1 MSNAK
6 PSIVYML
13 VVASAAALGG
23 FLFGF
28 DTAVINGAVLAL
40 KEHFGAGDWQ
50 IGLAVSLALLGA
62 AGGAFFAGQLADR
75 FGRKP
80 CMVVAAVLFFVS
92 AIGSGAP
99 FGIYDFIV
107 WRVIGGIGV
116 GAASVIAPA
125 YIAETAAA
133 RMRGRLGSLQQFAI
147 VLGIFAALVSN
158 FVIARLFGG
167 ASHLAWFGAH
177 AWQWMF
183 WIEAVPALV
192 YGIAALCIPES
203 PRHLVAK
210 GRIEDSAVVL
220 LRLQGDEANGR
231 IAEIQASLRG
241 KHNSHLS
248 DVLIEGAKGLRRIH
262 PVVWSG
268 LGLAVL
274 QQLVGINV
282 IFYYGSALWRSVGFS
297 EQDSLMLNVFSSIVN
312 VATTLIAIATVDRLG
327 RKPLLMIGSLGMFA
341 SLFAMAVSFAMA
353 PVVGGQ
359 PVLSGI
365 GAWIALGAA
374 NLYIVFFGMSWGPVM
389 WVMLGEMFNN
399 RMRGAALAL
408 CGLFQWLA
416 NFAVS
421 ATFPSLASGFG
432 LGGAYSVY
440 AFFAFVSIFFVWKG
454 ITETRGIELE
464 AMQ

>member
-1 MSNAK
+1 MAK

-13 VVASAAALGG
+13 LIAGAAALGG

-40 KEHFGAGDWQ
+40 KEHFGAGDWL

-80 CMVVAAVLFFVS
+80 CMVGAAALFFAS
-92 AIGSGAP
+92 SIGSGAP
-99 FGIYDFIV
+99 FGIYDFIF
-107 WRVIGGIGV
+107 WRVVGGIGV

-133 RMRGRLGSLQQFAI
+133 RLRGRLGSLQQFAI

-158 FVIARLFGG
+158 FVIVRLSGG
-167 ASHLAWFGAH
+167 ASRTFWLGTH

-183 WIEAVPALV
+183 WVEAIPALV
-192 YGIAALCIPES
+192 YGAAALCIPES

-210 GRIEDSAVVL
+210 GRIEDSEVIL
-220 LRLQGDEANGR
+220 LRLQGDEAIGR
-231 IAEIQASLRG
+231 AAEIQASLRG
-241 KHNSHLS
+241 KRNPRLS

-297 EQDSLMLNVFSSIVN
+297 EQDSLMLNVFSSVVN
-312 VATTLIAIATVDRLG
+312 IATTLIAIATVDRLG
-327 RKPLLMIGSLGMFA
+327 RKPLLLVGSLGMFA
-341 SLFAMAVSFAMA
+341 SLFAMAIAFATA

-359 PVLSGI
+359 PSLSGI
-365 GAWIALGAA
+365 GAWTALGAA

-399 RMRGAALAL
+399 RIRGAALAL

-421 ATFPSLASGFG
+421 ITFPPLTSGIG
-432 LGGAYSVY
+432 LGGAYSIY
-440 AFFAFVSIFFVWKG
+440 AFFAFISIFFVWKG
-454 ITETRGIELE
+454 ITETRGVELE
-464 AMQ
+464 AMK